1 MKQKSVDKALK
12 KKKKVGLILI
22 AALWWKRRT
31 ATQEQTPKG
40 GRKQLRIPAAH
51 KQTSNEPPDLLCSLH
66 LQCQPGPR
74 WHSSLISSK
83 MIFRVQQELPP
94 GYRQV

>member
-1 MKQKSVDKALK
+1 MKQKSVDKAFF

-22 AALWWKRRT
+22 AVLWWRRT
-31 ATQEQTPKG
+31 VTQEQIPKG
-40 GRKQLRIPAAH
+40 GRKQLCIPAAH

-83 MIFRVQQELPP
+83 MIFCVQQELTP